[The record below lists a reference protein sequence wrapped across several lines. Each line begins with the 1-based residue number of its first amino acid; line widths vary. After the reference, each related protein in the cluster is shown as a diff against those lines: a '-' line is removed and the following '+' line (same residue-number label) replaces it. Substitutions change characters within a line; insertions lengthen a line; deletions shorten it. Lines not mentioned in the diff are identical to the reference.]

1 MNYKIGKYVALTDEF
16 EFVFDDGRW
25 INIDLVNDF
34 PNYSHCDKSLIN
46 KSKVKFQQTTYD
58 KKCSKENPYSDNGKL
73 YILLFNL
80 YNEHIQITML

>member
-34 PNYSHCDKSLIN
+34 PNYSLCDKSLIN

-80 YNEHIQITML
+80 YNEHIKITML